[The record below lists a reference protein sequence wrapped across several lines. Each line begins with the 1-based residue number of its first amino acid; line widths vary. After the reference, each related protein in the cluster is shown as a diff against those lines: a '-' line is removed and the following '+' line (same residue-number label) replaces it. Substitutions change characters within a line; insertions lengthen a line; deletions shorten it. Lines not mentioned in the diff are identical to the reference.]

1 MISKITEMLFD
12 NDVDHPLD
20 LDKADHRTKEIELKE
35 KQSQLRD
42 RADKLEEKLD
52 QKKEQYFHYRD
63 QGDKKQA
70 ERLQR
75 DAEDIQDELETV
87 QTKLN
92 TLDQMLNTVS
102 NFQNMY
108 ELRELGEDSYWE
120 RIRRLDRSELVS
132 RFSQEK
138 KSLEEIMGDLE
149 DISIISEETISDL
162 KTESDR
168 LHSQSSLGWEEEY
181 SEKTTEP
188 SDTVPEA
195 FSTDVDAGKDV
206 DDVDL
211 DDLNLS

>member
-1 MISKITEMLFD
+1 MLFD
-12 NDVDHPLD
+12 NDDEHPLD
-20 LDKADHRTKEIELKE
+20 LDKEAHRTKEIELQE
-35 KQSQLRD
+35 KQNQLRN
-42 RADKLEEKLD
+42 RADNLQQQLEEKKQEYFD
-52 QKKEQYFHYRD
+52 QRD
-63 QGDKKQA
+63 QGNEKRA

-75 DAEDIQDELETV
+75 DAEDIKDELETV

-92 TLDQMLNTVS
+92 AVDQMLNTVS

-108 ELRELGEDSYWE
+108 ELRELGEGDYWE
-120 RIRRLDRSELVS
+120 RIRSLDQSELVS

-138 KSLEEIMGDLE
+138 KSLEQIMGDLE
-149 DISIISEETISDL
+149 DISIISENTISDL

-181 SEKTTEP
+181 SDETSEF

-195 FSTDVDAGKDV
+195 FSTDVDDSKDV
-206 DDVDL
+206 EDVDF